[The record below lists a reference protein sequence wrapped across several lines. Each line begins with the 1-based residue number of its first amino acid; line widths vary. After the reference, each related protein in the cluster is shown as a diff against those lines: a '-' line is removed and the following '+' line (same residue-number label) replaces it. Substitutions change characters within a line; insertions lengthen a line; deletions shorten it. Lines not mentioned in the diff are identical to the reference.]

1 MRTEKLTPKQMKFA
15 EYYAASGL
23 AKQSAVKAGY
33 SEQYAGQCSTK
44 LLKNPKVVEYIGSI
58 TEPERNLRIMNAEE
72 RQAVLSD
79 IIRDPDSSAND
90 KIKAIDKLNRMT
102 GVYAARNLNAAAPVI
117 IVGEEK
123 LLE

>member
-1 MRTEKLTPKQMKFA
+1 MKTEKLTPKQMKFA

-33 SEQYAGQCSTK
+33 SANYAGQCSTK
-44 LLKNPKVVEYIGSI
+44 LLKNPKVVGYISSV

-79 IIRDPDSSAND
+79 IIRDPESSTND
-90 KIKAIDKLNRMT
+90 RIKAIDKLNKMT
-102 GVYAARNLNAAAPVI
+102 GVYAAKNLTAAVPVI
-117 IVGEEK
+117 ITGEEK